1 MFNFRSIPNIKAPV
15 KNTYMSSVGKPV
27 AHFTS
32 TLTLCHELLSRPR
45 TFHIPSTFSGCTL
58 CELSTALHTISN
70 SPLWSFGIGT
80 VASHKVHA
88 HDLYGLWSARTQKM
102 KLFVIIQRIIQEE
115 KFHWNLNLTNGKF
128 IKFKCCLS
136 KDRYK
141 SFNDSLHNRN
151 SKFDDA

>member
-1 MFNFRSIPNIKAPV
+1 MVIYLLLPVCSNFGVNQILKHHT
-15 KNTYMSSVGKPV
+15 KNTYMSSIGKPV

-58 CELSTALHTISN
+58 CELSTALQTISN

-80 VASHKVHA
+80 VASHRVHA

-102 KLFVIIQRIIQEE
+102 KLVVIIQRIIQEE
-115 KFHWNLNLTNGKF
+115 KFHWNLNFANYKF
-128 IKFKCCLS
+128 IKFKC
-136 KDRYK
+136 R
-141 SFNDSLHNRN
+141 
-151 SKFDDA
+151 